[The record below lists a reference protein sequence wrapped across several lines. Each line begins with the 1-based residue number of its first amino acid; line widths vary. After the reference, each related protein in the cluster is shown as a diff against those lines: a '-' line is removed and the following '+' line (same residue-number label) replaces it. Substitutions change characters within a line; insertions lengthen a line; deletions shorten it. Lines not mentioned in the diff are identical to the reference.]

1 MFPDEVAAILA
12 FKVATVHADEMAAV
26 LAQEVAAIMAEEV
39 IDELVDEVASVQAQE
54 AAAALADDGLIH
66 FMRLKFPI
74 LESSN
79 VLFQSFFWDTLLQ
92 PLY

>member
-26 LAQEVAAIMAEEV
+26 LAEEV